1 MCLVVAMS
9 EEAEIVSDLIE
20 GWVELTIRNLTGIE
34 LFHGRVSREERVIS
48 HIMRMADTYKWNP
61 ASVQLLF
68 EDKAVPAG
76 PYDIVTQGRG
86 LKALTFVCIF
96 LIEPDRYNES
106 CFCDVC
112 DQFRFCYYGYGLVHY
127 DAHEWQP
134 VSATC
139 EHCGGR
145 YSKPPDEHMS
155 NDDESMHEADR
166 EDNTV
171 TTSDSDMN
179 YE

>member
-1 MCLVVAMS
+1 MS
-9 EEAEIVSDLIE
+9 EASGTVSDLLE
-20 GWVELTIRNLTGIE
+20 GWVELTIRNLVGDE
-34 LFHGRVSREERVIS
+34 LFHGRISREERVIS
-48 HIMRMADTYKWNP
+48 LIIRMADTNKWRP

-68 EDKAVPAG
+68 EDKPVPAG
-76 PYDIVTQGRG
+76 AYDIVTQGRG

-96 LIEPDRYNES
+96 LIEPKLYNES

-112 DQFRFCYYGYGLVHY
+112 DQYRFCYYGYGLVHY

-145 YSKPPDEHMS
+145 YNEPPDEHMS
-155 NDDESMHEADR
+155 DDDENMYEAARGDSI
-166 EDNTV
+166 V
-171 TTSDSDMN
+171 TNDSNMN